1 MGTHPTPDDQVSFSY
16 SSQFGNFSFFPNSS
30 FFKVFIFFQAAFA
43 DTFFKQQ
50 VLAFIGRTFH
60 NNSVLEMT
68 HKSIDIKE
76 LKRTEK

>member
-1 MGTHPTPDDQVSFSY
+1 MGTRPTPDDQVSFSY

-50 VLAFIGRTFH
+50 LLAFNYSIRTVRG
-60 NNSVLEMT
+60 NSVLEMT
-68 HKSIDIKE
+68 HK
-76 LKRTEK
+76 RA